1 MRATLLILLAVGA
14 HAQSTPTFEVA
25 SVKVSP
31 PRRGTDRYTTMDTD
45 PAMVRYSNITLS
57 NLIAIAYRYDSNLIV
72 IPERFGGGSYDV
84 AARLPAAAS
93 KDKVP
98 EMMQTLLAERFKL
111 VVHRESRDEKVY
123 YLTIA
128 RNGPK
133 LKPARPEGGPNSIT
147 LNGIF
152 GRAMPISMLAASLT
166 RPLEGTRVID
176 KTGLEGN
183 FDIELR
189 YVPPNSKE
197 PGPDVVAALQEQLG
211 LKLAAGK
218 SPIER
223 IIVDHA
229 EKIPTEN

>member
-1 MRATLLILLAVGA
+1 
-14 HAQSTPTFEVA
+14 
-25 SVKVSP
+25 
-31 PRRGTDRYTTMDTD
+31 
-45 PAMVRYSNITLS
+45 
-57 NLIAIAYRYDSNLIV
+57 V

-84 AARLPAAAS
+84 AARIPAGIS
-93 KDKVP
+93 KDKIP

-111 VVHRESRDEKVY
+111 VVHRESKDEKVY
-123 YLTIA
+123 FLTIA

-152 GRAMPISMLAASLT
+152 GPAMPISMLAASLT
-166 RPLEGTRVID
+166 RPLDGTRVID

-183 FDIELR
+183 FDIGLR
-189 YVPPNSKE
+189 YVPANSKE

-211 LKLAAGK
+211 LKLVAGK

-223 IIVDHA
+223 IIVDHT
-229 EKIPTEN
+229 EKVPTEN

>member
-1 MRATLLILLAVGA
+1 MRATLLILMTVAA
-14 HAQSTPTFEVA
+14 HAQSTPAFEVA

-45 PAMVRYSNITLS
+45 PAMVRYSNITLDI
-57 NLIAIAYRYDSNLIV
+57 LIAIAYRHDSNLIV
-72 IPERFGGGSYDV
+72 MPEGFGGAQYDV
-84 AARLPAAAS
+84 AARLPAGVS

-111 VVHRESRDEKVY
+111 VVHRESKDEKVY

-128 RNGPK
+128 KNGPK
-133 LKPARPEGGPNSIT
+133 LKPARPEGGPNSIM

-152 GRAMPISMLAASLT
+152 GRAMPISVLAASLS
-166 RPLEGTRVID
+166 RPLDGTRVID

-183 FDIELR
+183 FDIDLR
-189 YVPPNSKE
+189 YVPRNSNE
-197 PGPDVVAALQEQLG
+197 PGPDVAAALPEQLG
-211 LKLAAGK
+211 LKLEAGK
-218 SPIER
+218 APIER

-229 EKIPTEN
+229 EKLPTEN

>member
-1 MRATLLILLAVGA
+1 
-14 HAQSTPTFEVA
+14 
-25 SVKVSP
+25 
-31 PRRGTDRYTTMDTD
+31 MDTD
-45 PAMVRYSNITLS
+45 PAMVRYSNITLN

-111 VVHRESRDEKVY
+111 VVHRESKDEKVY

-176 KTGLEGN
+176 KTGLEGQ
-183 FDIELR
+183 LR
-189 YVPPNSKE
+189 YRTAIRASE
-197 PGPDVVAALQEQLG
+197 QQGTRTRRRSRAARATRA
-211 LKLAAGK
+211 KAGGREIAYRK
-218 SPIER
+218 DCR
-223 IIVDHA
+223 
-229 EKIPTEN
+229 